1 MFILYAVPIGLIAG
15 ALLGGRLEA
24 IAETRIRWWP
34 VAIVAFAV
42 QVLIFGPLDRV
53 VGAAGTPLYLASTI
67 AVVGVVLLNRR
78 IPGLV
83 VVAIGALS
91 NLAAIVANGGLM
103 PADAGALALAG
114 LDPSEG
120 FTNSVVLERPAL
132 GPLTDIFA
140 LPDGV
145 PFANVFSV
153 GDVLI
158 GIGIAV
164 AIAASMQ
171 PERGR

>member
-1 MFILYAVPIGLIAG
+1 MFILYAIPIGLLAG
-15 ALLGGRLEA
+15 FLLGGRLA
-24 IAETRIRWWP
+24 SLAEVRFRWWP
-34 VAIVAFAV
+34 VAFAALLV

-78 IPGLV
+78 IPGLAL
-83 VVAIGALS
+83 VAVGALA
-91 NLAAIVANGGLM
+91 NLVAIVANGGVM

-120 FTNSVVLERPAL
+120 FSNSAVLQRPAL
-132 GPLTDIFA
+132 QALTDVYA
-140 LPDGV
+140 LPDAL
-145 PFANVFSV
+145 PFANVFSL

-158 GIGIAV
+158 GLGITV
-164 AIAASMQ
+164 AIATSMR
-171 PERGR
+171 PARGR